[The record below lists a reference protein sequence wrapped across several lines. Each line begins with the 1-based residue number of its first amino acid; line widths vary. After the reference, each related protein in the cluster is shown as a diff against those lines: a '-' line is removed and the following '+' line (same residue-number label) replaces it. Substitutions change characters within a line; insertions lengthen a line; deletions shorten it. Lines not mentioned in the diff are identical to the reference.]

1 MTDQLKAKPS
11 LTVVLL
17 TYNEERHLAR
27 ALDSIAEI
35 TDAIV
40 IVDSG
45 STDDTLSIAATY
57 GARTE
62 YRAFVNQA
70 DQFQWA
76 LDHCGI
82 DTDWVMRLDAD
93 EVIEPDLAEKLCA
106 TLPTLDINVT
116 GINLLRKHIFMGR
129 FIRHGG
135 RYPLVMLRVW
145 RRGKARIEQRWM
157 DEHMMIDRGR
167 TITLRGGFADINLN
181 DLTFFTAKHN
191 AYATRE
197 AIEVLSSRYGLRA
210 DDHGLSAKTAS
221 RQASLKR
228 NIKERIYN
236 HLPLGVGPLGYF
248 LWRYI
253 IQLGI
258 LDGSP
263 GLIYHFLQG
272 FWYRFLVDA
281 KVREYEQKLIGVS
294 DNVERRRRLSAM
306 TGYRLDA

>member
-1 MTDQLKAKPS
+1 MTDQIKAKPS

-17 TYNEERHLAR
+17 TFNEERHLAR
-27 ALDSIAEI
+27 ALESIAEI

-228 NIKERIYN
+228 SIKERIYN

-248 LWRYI
+248 LWRYL

-258 LDGSP
+258 LDGGP

>member
-248 LWRYI
+248 LWRYL